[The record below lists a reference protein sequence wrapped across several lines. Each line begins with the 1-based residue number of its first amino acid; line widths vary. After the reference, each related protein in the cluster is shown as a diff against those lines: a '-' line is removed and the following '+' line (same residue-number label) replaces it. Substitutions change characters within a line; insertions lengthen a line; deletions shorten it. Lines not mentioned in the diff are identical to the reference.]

1 MLSCYELSERGSD
14 IIEGN
19 LGLGLRC
26 RVSIHLYG
34 CSQCKVYITKLRQV
48 TRIIQALPLPQA
60 ALHTQSTNNEVE
72 NLQGDS
78 I

>member
-1 MLSCYELSERGSD
+1 MLSCYEISERGSD
-14 IIEGN
+14 IIDGN

-34 CSQCKVYITKLRQV
+34 CPQCKVYISRLRQA
-48 TRIIQALPLPQA
+48 TRIVQALPVSKTA
-60 ALHTQSTNNEVE
+60 VNSQSTNNEVE
-72 NLQGDS
+72 DLQGDS